1 MLKKIAIVGPEASGK
16 SVLAKELA
24 QHYNT
29 SYAEEYSREYLE
41 EVGLGYSRTDLLEI
55 AKGQIRNEDVAIKQA
70 NDWVFFDTNLVVIKI
85 WSLYKY
91 QKLDPKITKLHQER
105 VYDLHLLLRPDLI
118 YENDP
123 LRENPSLEERND
135 LFEMYLHELKVSE
148 TPFRIVEGRDEK
160 RLNSALS
167 ILESIFI

>member
-16 SVLAKELA
+16 SVLTKELA
-24 QHYNT
+24 QHFKT
-29 SYAEEYSREYLE
+29 SFAEEYSREYLE
-41 EVGLGYSRTDLLEI
+41 GIGLAYSRSDLVEI
-55 AKGQIRNEDVAIKQA
+55 AKGQTRNEETAIKQA
-70 NDWVFFDTNLVVIKI
+70 NDWVFFDTNILVIKI

-91 QKLDPKITKLHQER
+91 QKLNPRITKLHQER
-105 VYDLHLLLRPDLI
+105 SYDLHLLLRPDLI

-123 LRENPSLEERND
+123 LRENPSIEERNE
-135 LFEMYLHELKVSE
+135 LFEMYLHELKVSQ

>member
-24 QHYNT
+24 QYFNT

-41 EVGLGYSRTDLLEI
+41 EVGLGYSRADLLEI
-55 AKGQIRNEDVAIKQA
+55 AKGQIKNEDEAIKQA

-91 QKLDPKITKLHQER
+91 QQLDPEITKLHQER
-105 VYDLHLLLRPDLI
+105 SYDLHLLLRPDLI

-123 LRENPSLEERND
+123 LRENPKTD
-135 LFEMYLHELKVSE
+135 
-148 TPFRIVEGRDEK
+148 IDE
-160 RLNSALS
+160 
-167 ILESIFI
+167 I

>member
-16 SVLAKELA
+16 SALTKELA
-24 QHYNT
+24 QHFKT
-29 SYAEEYSREYLE
+29 SFAEEYSREYLE
-41 EVGLGYSRTDLLEI
+41 GIGLAYSRADLVEI
-55 AKGQIRNEDVAIKQA
+55 AKGQIRNEETAIKQA

-91 QKLDPKITKLHQER
+91 QQLDPQINKLHQER
-105 VYDLHLLLRPDLI
+105 SYDLHLLLRPDLI

-123 LRENPSLEERND
+123 LRENPSIEERNE
-135 LFEMYLHELKVSE
+135 LFEMYLHELKISD
-148 TPFRIVEGRDEK
+148 THFRIVEGRDEK